1 MGGLSSSLVDLIHHA
16 GYAGLFV
23 VMALGNMGMPVG
35 TEIVLPTAG
44 ALAAQGHLS
53 SWVVVALVA
62 TLGEVVG
69 GFILYLVGYYGGEP
83 FVHRYGKYVF
93 FREHELA
100 RVHGFYARYGK
111 KTVFI
116 CRFVPFVR
124 GVAAFPAGLSRM
136 PKRYFITYTLA
147 GSAIFCFALAY
158 LGQALGQNLDTVLPA
173 IHRFSL
179 VIAAAVLV
187 AIVMVVWLKM
197 VRR

>member
-1 MGGLSSSLVDLIHHA
+1 VGGLSSSLVDLIHHA

-147 GSAIFCFALAY
+147 GSAIFCFGLAY

-179 VIAAAVLV
+179 VIAAAVVV